1 MTYYSQPQPE
11 TPARRQQGQVCRL
24 QKTISAVLVAAG
36 SSTRMGFDKLSF
48 DLGGETVLH
57 RSIRAFDQC
66 PQIGEIVLVA
76 GKNRAFVE
84 QQVVGCTKPVQI
96 VAGGATR
103 AESAKNGVLAA
114 HGELVAVHDA
124 ARPFVSPAVIAAV
137 LEAAARCGAAAPAVP
152 VKDTIKQAVPGDG
165 KTVPEAC
172 LVHSTPDRSTLYA
185 VQTPQCF
192 DRTQYLA
199 ALQELDAEKAR
210 LVTDDCSLFELTGRS
225 VQLTQGDYANLKI
238 TTREDLPRPVQKEE
252 TRMRIGHGYDVHRL
266 VEGRKLILG
275 GVEIPF
281 EKGLLGHSDAD
292 VLAHAVMDAVLGAA
306 ALGDIGQHFPDN
318 DPAYAGADSL
328 ELARHVARILS
339 EHGYRVENIDA
350 TILCQRPKLAPHIP
364 AMRANLAAAFGL
376 PVDAVSVKA
385 TTEEHLGFTGE
396 GLGIAAHAVALIET
410 RSQECASMTLN
421 AIIAN
426 FQTFKL
432 VDLLD
437 IIIIAF
443 LIYQLLGIVNR
454 TRAGQLFK
462 GALLVMAVYLV
473 AETLNMRTVT
483 WLLNSLLQVGLLTLV
498 VLFQPEIRRALE
510 RMGQTDQWAAKLFN
524 VKGRYNDP
532 SLKGAWRSAII
543 AICDAAERFSETKT
557 GALIVLER
565 HTNLSEIVRTGTPVN
580 SAVNLEV
587 LGTIFYEGTPLHDG
601 AAIIENGRIKAAGCV
616 LPLSNNLDL
625 GKDMG
630 TRHRACLGI
639 AENSDAIAIV
649 VSEETG
655 IISMAKNGVLIRHFD
670 RQTLYT
676 RLIDEM
682 IPKEPVVEKSTAD
695 TWKDRA
701 KSLMKWVSQKGED
714 EQQ

>member
-1 MTYYSQPQPE
+1 MNYYSQPQPE

-84 QQVVGCTKPVQI
+84 QQAVGCTKPVQI

-172 LVHSTPDRSTLYA
+172 LVRSTPDRSTLYA

-318 DPAYAGADSL
+318 DPAYVGADSL

-410 RSQECASMTLN
+410 R
-421 AIIAN
+421 
-426 FQTFKL
+426 
-432 VDLLD
+432 
-437 IIIIAF
+437 
-443 LIYQLLGIVNR
+443 
-454 TRAGQLFK
+454 
-462 GALLVMAVYLV
+462 
-473 AETLNMRTVT
+473 
-483 WLLNSLLQVGLLTLV
+483 
-498 VLFQPEIRRALE
+498 
-510 RMGQTDQWAAKLFN
+510 
-524 VKGRYNDP
+524 
-532 SLKGAWRSAII
+532 
-543 AICDAAERFSETKT
+543 
-557 GALIVLER
+557 
-565 HTNLSEIVRTGTPVN
+565 
-580 SAVNLEV
+580 
-587 LGTIFYEGTPLHDG
+587 
-601 AAIIENGRIKAAGCV
+601 
-616 LPLSNNLDL
+616 
-625 GKDMG
+625 
-630 TRHRACLGI
+630 
-639 AENSDAIAIV
+639 
-649 VSEETG
+649 
-655 IISMAKNGVLIRHFD
+655 
-670 RQTLYT
+670 
-676 RLIDEM
+676 
-682 IPKEPVVEKSTAD
+682 
-695 TWKDRA
+695 
-701 KSLMKWVSQKGED
+701 
-714 EQQ
+714 

>member
-66 PQIGEIVLVA
+66 PQIGEIVLVV

-84 QQVVGCTKPVQI
+84 QQAVGCTKPVQI

-172 LVHSTPDRSTLYA
+172 LVRSTPDRSTLYA

-210 LVTDDCSLFELTGRS
+210 LVTDDCSLFELTGRP

-410 RSQECASMTLN
+410 R
-421 AIIAN
+421 
-426 FQTFKL
+426 
-432 VDLLD
+432 
-437 IIIIAF
+437 
-443 LIYQLLGIVNR
+443 
-454 TRAGQLFK
+454 
-462 GALLVMAVYLV
+462 
-473 AETLNMRTVT
+473 
-483 WLLNSLLQVGLLTLV
+483 
-498 VLFQPEIRRALE
+498 
-510 RMGQTDQWAAKLFN
+510 
-524 VKGRYNDP
+524 
-532 SLKGAWRSAII
+532 
-543 AICDAAERFSETKT
+543 
-557 GALIVLER
+557 
-565 HTNLSEIVRTGTPVN
+565 
-580 SAVNLEV
+580 
-587 LGTIFYEGTPLHDG
+587 
-601 AAIIENGRIKAAGCV
+601 
-616 LPLSNNLDL
+616 
-625 GKDMG
+625 
-630 TRHRACLGI
+630 
-639 AENSDAIAIV
+639 
-649 VSEETG
+649 
-655 IISMAKNGVLIRHFD
+655 
-670 RQTLYT
+670 
-676 RLIDEM
+676 
-682 IPKEPVVEKSTAD
+682 
-695 TWKDRA
+695 
-701 KSLMKWVSQKGED
+701 
-714 EQQ
+714 